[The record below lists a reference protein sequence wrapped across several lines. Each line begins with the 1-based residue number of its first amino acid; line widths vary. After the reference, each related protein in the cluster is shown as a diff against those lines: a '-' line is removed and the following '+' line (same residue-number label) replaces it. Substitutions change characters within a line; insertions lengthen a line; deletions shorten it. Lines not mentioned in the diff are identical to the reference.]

1 MEAHVT
7 KRAPTTKP
15 PLGQKSG
22 RRWCIPPAMLREAS
36 DTLEASGMLDEH
48 RGALGL
54 ALWQSLRDVTLWAS
68 LDAAARGD
76 AFAAGAGAAR
86 RRLLRGLEPAVE
98 LPLGTLA
105 ALVEA
110 PGAARAEVVSL
121 VCRDLARWGEERG
134 APETALA
141 YAQAAALAL
150 PDDPAAALAVGTMAL
165 RQGKQA
171 RAETWLRRT
180 VGLSRRAASWTVYAE
195 AFVELGALY
204 AGRGNRAGARRFLLR
219 ALRAGRRHALPEMR
233 GRALHALFLLA
244 LDAGR
249 PDEAERFARGA
260 VRAYGREHPRL
271 PQLLHDVASLWV
283 AQESHARALP
293 MLQRLLP
300 LRRDAAE
307 RAATLALLAR
317 AAAGA
322 GEVRAAGEAWTA
334 AWEQVQALG
343 DHPALPATLA
353 DLARAA
359 AAVGDWGRLEQAVRR
374 AIRAG
379 VRRGEA
385 HLPADVEQ
393 LARTVREQPR

>member
-1 MEAHVT
+1 MEPYVT
-7 KRAPTTKP
+7 LRAPEHERTSGRNTK
-15 PLGQKSG
+15 

-36 DTLEASGMLDEH
+36 DTLEASGMLYEH
-48 RGALGL
+48 GGALGL

-68 LDAAARGD
+68 LDAGARAD

-86 RRLLRGLEPAVE
+86 RRLLRGLDPAVE

-105 ALVEA
+105 ALLDA
-110 PGAARAEVVSL
+110 PGAARPAVVSL
-121 VCRDLARWGEERG
+121 VCREIARWAEERD

-150 PDDPAAALAVGTMAL
+150 PQDPSAALAVGIVAL
-165 RQGKQA
+165 HQAKPA

-180 VGLSRRAASWTVYAE
+180 VGLSRRAGAWRVYAE

-204 AGRGNRAGARRFLLR
+204 ARRGNRAGARRFLLR
-219 ALRAGRRHALPEMR
+219 ALRAGRRRALPEMR

-244 LDAGR
+244 LDAGW

-283 AQESHARALP
+283 GQGSHGRALP
-293 MLQRLLP
+293 MLQKLLP
-300 LRRDAAE
+300 LRTDLAE
-307 RAATLALLAR
+307 RTATLALLAR

-322 GEVRAAGEAWTA
+322 GEVRTAGDAWTC
-334 AWEQVQALG
+334 AWENVPDMG
-343 DHPALPATLA
+343 DHQAVAAALA

-359 AAVGDWGRLEQAVRR
+359 AATGDWERLEQAVRR

-379 VRRGEA
+379 VRSGEA

-393 LARTVREQPR
+393 LARTVREQLR